1 MRFREAPLTAL
12 LCVLAFLSVGREARS
27 ESGVF
32 VRFRMLEPEAT
43 TYFVRL
49 GGYIHRSPWYLP
61 RATVPAGAD
70 RDQSKRLPSGEFSSW
85 LDLKKHAGARLHGR
99 LYRAGGVAEFP
110 NVTADFVT
118 STANDSRKVVIEL
131 ATEPNDGAVVKRFEE
146 SFSGSLTSF
155 LVSPSLKADADSLE
169 CASQMTERR
178 LSWAREASGGK
189 RVSPTK
195 LIVQTSFWAPQ
206 RPELNLKE
214 AEVLWLL
221 GFNIVGN
228 QRPEVRAKF
237 GLRVP
242 GHTHHVNFG
251 PAATREEIDALMK
264 KHASR
269 NKEHFAP
276 GVPFNFADEICCRPR
291 IGQNAK
297 ALEHFH
303 AWLAER
309 EIAPAELGVT
319 KLTDVVPIETPETL
333 REREKNNASAAR
345 KIFYYTSRFRQ
356 HAGTE
361 RVRWHTEAFHRHFP
375 PGPVTS
381 TLVADHPYFSGT
393 GLGMGMVPNTAWG
406 GAPLALDWFDLA
418 RQHAVDFAG
427 IEDWMGLQYMYGPNY
442 TWEGFQ
448 LMGFQASIFRSGSRG
463 TIPIIAW
470 ITPSDETNLRLK
482 SSSAL
487 CQGAKNF
494 FYWTYGPTA
503 TSTENYWSDLASA
516 YDGIVNITRLLA
528 AGEHIISPGATRK
541 TKVALLYSISSD
553 LWQPFGYVHMLER
566 RATYLSLIHD
576 QYLVDLLTEQDLEAG
591 RLDEYDVL
599 YATDPCIAARATDR
613 IKSWV
618 RGGGSLYGSCAAGSR
633 NEFGEP
639 CEGLSGVF
647 GFQSDVVTE
656 TQRGE
661 YRVRGRLNDL
671 PYVDEVLASLGA
683 DLGDPTSFGVI
694 GTTVK
699 IRPGTSTIVGTFK
712 DGSPAVVTS
721 TFGKGRAVYTA
732 ACPGLTYIK
741 DAKFVPRELKE
752 SWPPGQRQ
760 FINAWA
766 RASGAPRLVE
776 LSSPVVEAGVYDAP
790 EGTALILANF
800 TYEPIEEV
808 QVRIPVRRRIKTV
821 CSLTHG
827 RISFRKER
835 VSDREAAQGFP
846 RAVTFT
852 TKLGLNDIILLEYPK
867 ARLRGWLRGLFG
879 SRSEEGAGAAKE
891 P

>member
-1 MRFREAPLTAL
+1 MLSTKRVAS
-12 LCVLAFLSVGREARS
+12 AFLSVLLCGGAAQELAAEA
-27 ESGVF
+27 GVF
-32 VRFRMLEPEAT
+32 VRFRLLEPGDT

-61 RATVPAGAD
+61 KATIPAGAD
-70 RDQSKRLPSGEFSSW
+70 RDQAKRLPSGEFSPW
-85 LDLKKHAGARLHGR
+85 FDLKEHAGARMHGR

-118 STANDSRKVVIEL
+118 SAKSESRKVVIEL
-131 ATEPNDGAVVKRFEE
+131 ATEPNEDAVAKRFEE

-155 LVSPSLKADADSLE
+155 LVSPDLKADADSLE
-169 CASQMTERR
+169 TASQMTERR
-178 LSWAREASGGK
+178 LSWAREASKGE
-189 RVSPTK
+189 RASPTK
-195 LIVQTSFWAPQ
+195 LIVQTSFWGPQ

-228 QRPEVRAKF
+228 QRPEARAKF

-251 PAATREEIDALMK
+251 PASTREEIDALMK
-264 KHASR
+264 QHASR
-269 NKEHFAP
+269 QKAPFAP

-291 IGQNAK
+291 IGENLK

-309 EIAPAELGVT
+309 GITPAELGVT
-319 KLTDVVPIETPETL
+319 KLTDVIPLETPEAL
-333 REREKNNASAAR
+333 REREKEDVSAAR
-345 KIFYYTSRFRQ
+345 RVFYYTSRFRQ

-361 RVRWHTEAFHRHFP
+361 RIKWHTEAFHRHFP

-418 RQHAVDFAG
+418 RQHAVDAAG

-503 TSTENYWSDLASA
+503 TSTENYWSDLRST
-516 YDGIVNITRLLA
+516 YDGVVNITRLLA
-528 AGEHIISPGATRK
+528 AGEHIIAPGVARK

-591 RLDEYDVL
+591 RLDDYEVL
-599 YATDPCIAARATDR
+599 YATDPCITARATAR

-618 RGGGSLYGSCAAGSR
+618 REGGFLYGSCAAGSR
-633 NEFGEP
+633 NEFDEP
-639 CEGLSGVF
+639 FEGLSEVF
-647 GFQSDVVTE
+647 GIQAEVATE
-656 TQRGE
+656 TQKGE

-671 PYVDEVLASLGA
+671 PYVDEVRTAGSEGLSG
-683 DLGDPTSFGVI
+683 PTRFGVI

-699 IRPGTSTIVGTFK
+699 VRPTTSTVVGTFK
-712 DGSPAVVTS
+712 DGSPAIVVN

-752 SWPPGQRQ
+752 SWPPAQRK

-776 LSSPVVEAGVYDAP
+776 LSSPVVETGVYDAP
-790 EGTALILANF
+790 EGTALVLANF
-800 TYEPIEEV
+800 TYQPIEEL
-808 QVRIPVRRRIKTV
+808 QVRIPVRKRIKTV
-821 CSLTHG
+821 RSLTHG
-827 RISFRKER
+827 RISFKKGRA
-835 VSDREAAQGFP
+835 SDGEAAQGFP

-867 ARLRGWLRGLFG
+867 AKLRGWLKGLLG
-879 SRSEEGAGAAKE
+879 SESGEDAGE
-891 P
+891 